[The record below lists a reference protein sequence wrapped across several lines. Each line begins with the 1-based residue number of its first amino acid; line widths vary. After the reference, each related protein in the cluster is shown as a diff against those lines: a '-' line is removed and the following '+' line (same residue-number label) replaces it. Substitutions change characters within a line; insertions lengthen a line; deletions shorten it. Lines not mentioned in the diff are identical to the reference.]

1 MIVPIDKVKDIIN
14 KHDALEKEL
23 SSGHIDPKLFVKKSK
38 EYSSLGGIIKIA
50 REYINFENEKK
61 DLLNMIQDKS
71 NDRDICELAQK
82 DLNELFIKKEKY
94 ENDLKVFLLPKDE
107 DDNKNAIVEIRAGTG
122 GLEASL
128 FCADLFKMYEKVC
141 SKKKWKL
148 EIINISKSEA
158 GGFKEVIFLVN
169 GDDIYSYLKYESGV
183 HRVQRIPETET
194 QGRVHTSA
202 ATVAVL
208 PEAEEVDIQIKESD
222 LRIDVFRAGGPG
234 GQSVNTTDSA
244 VRITHVPSGVVVSQQ
259 DEKSQHKN
267 KAKALKILRSRVY
280 EAEKRKKDQER
291 SSNRRS
297 QIGSGDR
304 SERIRTYNFPQGRV
318 TDHRINLTLHKLDE
332 FLSGEIH
339 EEMNQELRLK
349 EQSLKLE
356 NLNS

>member
-1 MIVPIDKVKDIIN
+1 MVPIDKVKDIIY
-14 KHDALEKEL
+14 KHDILEKEL
-23 SSGHIDPKLFVKKSK
+23 ASGAIEPKLFAKKSK
-38 EYSSLGGIIKIA
+38 DYSNLGSIISIA
-50 REYINFENEKK
+50 REYVNFENEKK
-61 DLLNMIQDKS
+61 DLLNMLQDKS
-71 NDRDICELAQK
+71 NDQEMIDLAQK
-82 DLNELFIKKEKY
+82 DLNILSEKEEKY
-94 ENDLKVFLLPKDE
+94 ENLLKLFLLPKDE
-107 DDNKNAIVEIRAGTG
+107 DDKKNAIVEIRAGTG

-158 GGFKEVIFLVN
+158 GGYKEVIFSVN
-169 GDDIYSYLKYESGV
+169 GDEIYSYLKFESGV
-183 HRVQRIPETET
+183 HRVQRIPATET

-208 PEAEEVDIQIKESD
+208 PEAEDVDIEIKESD

-244 VRITHVPSGVVVSQQ
+244 VRITHIPSGVVVSQQ

-349 EQSLKLE
+349 EQNLKLE
-356 NLNS
+356 NLN